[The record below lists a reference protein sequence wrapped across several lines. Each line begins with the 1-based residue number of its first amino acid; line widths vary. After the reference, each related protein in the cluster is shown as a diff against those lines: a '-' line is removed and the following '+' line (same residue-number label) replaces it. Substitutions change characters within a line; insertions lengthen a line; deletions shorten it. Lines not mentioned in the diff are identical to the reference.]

1 MKKRDAQLL
10 WAAEDKAAKKLKR
23 ENTMITNAER
33 DVRAAGRSNKDS
45 EEYKALNDKL
55 FELKLDLGRLPQL
68 KQKPVDT
75 AQKEIHR
82 HAIQPISI
90 SNQQPITRRRLSL
103 D

>member
-1 MKKRDAQLL
+1 MFISFEGTEGVGKTTLIRKIYEHLEQQG
-10 WAAEDKAAKKLKR
+10 
-23 ENTMITNAER
+23 I
-33 DVRAAGRSNKDS
+33 
-45 EEYKALNDKL
+45 L
-55 FELKLDLGRLPQL
+55 FELELDLDRRPEY